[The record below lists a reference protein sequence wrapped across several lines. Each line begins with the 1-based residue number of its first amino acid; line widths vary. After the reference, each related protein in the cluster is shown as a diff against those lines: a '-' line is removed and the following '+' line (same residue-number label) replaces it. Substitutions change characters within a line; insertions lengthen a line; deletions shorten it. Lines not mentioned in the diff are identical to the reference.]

1 MRMCRVGSSLAR
13 VVVVAIAAGH
23 GTAGAEMKHAG
34 PGKPFDLQG
43 LVDRELKA
51 AKKRIVVPP
60 GRYRVKPRNREHLA
74 LRNVTG
80 VEIIARNVEM
90 ICTETTRA
98 LTFEGC
104 RDVTLRGLT
113 IDYDPLPYTQ
123 GRIASLSA
131 DKMSHEIELFDGYPG
146 AEEVKPSKY
155 EIFKAD
161 TRTLR
166 FGSYYGFKVEKLR
179 PRRISAP
186 DVESGA
192 ITRAARRIRV
202 TKSANY
208 RRNLFKP
215 EEVGDIIA
223 IGTAHAPGGSIPHAV
238 YANRCANLK
247 LEDVSLYA
255 SNCFGFFETNCDG
268 TTYLRCH
275 VDRRP
280 PEADLKERASPRIR
294 SLNADAF
301 HSKHAVKGPA
311 LVECVARFQGDD
323 CINICGDYH
332 MVTSCNGMELRVLA
346 KRGMNIEAGEPVE
359 LLTYKGR
366 RLPDAKV
373 AKIERDGEIN
383 TAEKRFLSRQ
393 RMNDNLK
400 NNRHGSLTKAYR
412 ITLDR
417 AVDLPMGSLICSM
430 RRTGNGFA
438 VRNCDFGYNRSRG
451 ILIKA
456 SDGEVVGNT
465 LTECWMEAV
474 KVAPEYW
481 WLESGSSNSVRIA
494 DNVIKRC
501 GSIAV
506 AVYAFG
512 GARNVAP
519 AGAHND
525 ISITGNTIT
534 DCPVPNILVTSTT
547 GLKIEGN
554 VCEPS
559 RTRKLE
565 SWKLREFRL
574 KPETLEPVMTVGCE
588 GGEIGDNK
596 TR

>member
-1 MRMCRVGSSLAR
+1 M
-13 VVVVAIAAGH
+13 
-23 GTAGAEMKHAG
+23 
-34 PGKPFDLQG
+34 
-43 LVDRELKA
+43 
-51 AKKRIVVPP
+51 
-60 GRYRVKPRNREHLA
+60 KPRNREHLA

-104 RDVTLRGLT
+104 RNVTVRGLT

-123 GRIASLSA
+123 GRIVTMSA

-146 AEEVKPSKY
+146 AEEVKPFKY
-155 EIFKAD
+155 EIFRPD

-166 FGSYYGFKVEKLR
+166 FGSYYGFKVEVLGPK
-179 PRRISAP
+179 
-186 DVESGA
+186 
-192 ITRAARRIRV
+192 RIRV
-202 TKSANY
+202 TKGANY
-208 RRNLFKP
+208 RRNPFKP

-238 YANRCANLK
+238 YANRCAGLK

-268 TTYLRCH
+268 TTYLRCR

-280 PEADLKERASPRIR
+280 PETDLKERASPRIR

-311 LVECVARFQGDD
+311 LIECVARFQGDD

-332 MVTSCNGMELRVLA
+332 MVTSCSGRGLRVLG
-346 KRGMNIEAGEPVE
+346 KRGMNIEAGERVE
-359 LLTYKGR
+359 LLTYEGK
-366 RLPDAKV
+366 RLPDARV
-373 AKIERDGEIN
+373 ATIERDGDIN
-383 TAEKRFLSRQ
+383 AVEKRFLSRQ
-393 RMNDNLK
+393 RMNDDIK
-400 NNRHGSLTKAYR
+400 NNRHGSLAKAYR
-412 ITLDR
+412 ITLNR
-417 AVDLPMGSLICSM
+417 AVDLPMGSLVCSM

-456 SDGEVVGNT
+456 SDGEVVGNK
-465 LTECWMEAV
+465 LTECWGEAI

-481 WLESGSSNSVRIA
+481 WLESGSSNNVRIA

-501 GSIAV
+501 RSIAV

-512 GARNVAP
+512 GPRNVAA
-519 AGAHND
+519 AGAHNS
-525 ISITGNTIT
+525 ISITGNTIS

-559 RTRKLE
+559 ETRKLE
-565 SWKLREFRL
+565 SWELHAFKL

-588 GGEIGDNK
+588 GCEIGNNK